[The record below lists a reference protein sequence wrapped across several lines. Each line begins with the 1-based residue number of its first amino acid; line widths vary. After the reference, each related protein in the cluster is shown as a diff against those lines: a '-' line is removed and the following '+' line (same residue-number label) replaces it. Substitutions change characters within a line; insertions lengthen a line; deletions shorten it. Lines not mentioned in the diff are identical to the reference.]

1 MALNLEPTS
10 VTERYHL
17 LDVLRGF
24 ALSGVLLANMQTHS
38 GYFFLSEPAKQALGT
53 ADADHIVEWIEHFL
67 IEGKFYSLFS
77 MLFGIG
83 FALQMK
89 RAAAFDTSF
98 LPRFRRRLVIMFL
111 IGLLHAVFLYV
122 GDILTVYALTGF
134 LLIFFRKS
142 SNKVL
147 LRSAVILLLL
157 PVVQYA
163 IFWGLNLVNPPA
175 PLPAAAAGEPRFFDL
190 LIK

>member
-98 LPRFRRRLVIMFL
+98 LPRFRRRLVIM
-111 IGLLHAVFLYV
+111 
-122 GDILTVYALTGF
+122 
-134 LLIFFRKS
+134 
-142 SNKVL
+142 VL
-147 LRSAVILLLL
+147 LLSAVILLLL

-163 IFWGLNLVNPPA
+163 IFWGLNLANPPA
-175 PLPAAAAGEPRFFDL
+175 TVPAAAAGEQRLFDQ
-190 LIK
+190 LIRI